1 MEAYNFIKL
10 RLLLIFICWLG
21 LLQSAHAQPIKSKNL
36 PEPKFFVI
44 GIQEHQFPKFYD
56 DWHDTI
62 ALINYSKQID
72 NWLNMHQSQIV
83 EFESYKL
90 NPTKCKINA
99 QFFKSLNENQKVKFK
114 EVAFYMAYMI
124 YGQKA
129 KLLKT
134 YFDASSKNKT
144 IRNFYE
150 EAVQVYYIHQD
161 NLDYFYNY
169 IVK

>member
-1 MEAYNFIKL
+1 
-10 RLLLIFICWLG
+10 
-21 LLQSAHAQPIKSKNL
+21 
-36 PEPKFFVI
+36 
-44 GIQEHQFPKFYD
+44 
-56 DWHDTI
+56 
-62 ALINYSKQID
+62 
-72 NWLNMHQSQIV
+72 
-83 EFESYKL
+83 
-90 NPTKCKINA
+90 
-99 QFFKSLNENQKVKFK
+99 
-114 EVAFYMAYMI
+114 MAYMI

-169 IVK
+169 IVE